1 METPLLFWDRKQV
14 VNVLCW
20 WSSGE
25 SLGFT
30 VAVQFED
37 TNNVK
42 AIGETLDNL
51 VIG

>member
-1 METPLLFWDRKQV
+1 MCSVGGHL
-14 VNVLCW
+14 
-20 WSSGE
+20 G